1 MILRTVALCWLV
13 PAVVFSQ
20 AAPSPADSK
29 PAFEVASIKRFTG
42 TFGLGTIA
50 ELVPRVLPGGVL
62 RAGNTRL
69 IDLIKFAYDVTD
81 RSVVDGPAWMRDD
94 FFSIDARAA
103 NEVARSEM
111 KMMLRSLLAQR
122 FALEVHTA
130 QRDSII

>member
-1 MILRTVALCWLV
+1 
-13 PAVVFSQ
+13 
-20 AAPSPADSK
+20 
-29 PAFEVASIKRFTG
+29 
-42 TFGLGTIA
+42 
-50 ELVPRVLPGGVL
+50 
-62 RAGNTRL
+62 
-69 IDLIKFAYDVTD
+69 
-81 RSVVDGPAWMRDD
+81 MRDD